1 MTREVNATPS
11 SESHAWDAPVVDVQ
25 TCDVAIVGAG
35 IAGAATAWWL
45 KRLDPSLSVVLLEQ
59 DTSFA
64 QASSQ
69 RSASSIRQQ
78 FSSPVNIRMSQFGL
92 QFLRDAPSLLAIDG
106 EAPALGLTLPG
117 YLYLAN
123 AAQEHGLRALNTVQR
138 AHDADIELLSPDAL
152 AQRFAWLHSGDLA
165 LGALGAGV
173 EGWFDGPA
181 LHQAL
186 VRSAR
191 AAGVRLMQA
200 KVTGFECE
208 AGRAQRVRAVRLD
221 NGQRIACGWAVN
233 AAGAWSRALAAR
245 VGINLPVHARRRT
258 VFVVSCP
265 EALPHCPLVID
276 PSGFWFRP
284 EGRGFLFGTTP
295 DPDTDD
301 LPLEPNLAE
310 VDESMWMQLAHR
322 VPAFEAVRVERA
334 WAGYYEMNLFDHNA
348 LLGLHP
354 GFDNL
359 LCITGFSGHGMQQA
373 PAAGRGIAEQILYGR
388 YLSLDL
394 SELSVSRLT
403 HGRRVLEANVIG

>member
-1 MTREVNATPS
+1 MTREVNAAPS
-11 SESHAWDAPVVDVQ
+11 SESHAWDAPVVEVQ
-25 TCDVAIVGAG
+25 TCDVVIVGAG

-59 DTSFA
+59 DTGFA

-92 QFLRDAPSLLAIDG
+92 QFLRDAPSLLAIGG

-123 AAQEHGLRALNTVQR
+123 AAQEPGLRALNTVQR

-200 KVTGFECE
+200 
-208 AGRAQRVRAVRLD
+208 
-221 NGQRIACGWAVN
+221 
-233 AAGAWSRALAAR
+233 
-245 VGINLPVHARRRT
+245 
-258 VFVVSCP
+258 
-265 EALPHCPLVID
+265 
-276 PSGFWFRP
+276 
-284 EGRGFLFGTTP
+284 
-295 DPDTDD
+295 
-301 LPLEPNLAE
+301 
-310 VDESMWMQLAHR
+310 
-322 VPAFEAVRVERA
+322 
-334 WAGYYEMNLFDHNA
+334 
-348 LLGLHP
+348 
-354 GFDNL
+354 
-359 LCITGFSGHGMQQA
+359 
-373 PAAGRGIAEQILYGR
+373 
-388 YLSLDL
+388 
-394 SELSVSRLT
+394 
-403 HGRRVLEANVIG
+403 